1 MGIFGVGVLLVVQY
15 VSSRAMLLLFG
26 VGWQFTSSWS
36 CPAQAAQAAAEC
48 EYVSFEFANSA
59 ANRMKK
65 NSQ

>member
-15 VSSRAMLLLFG
+15 VCIACDVIIVRCGLAVHIVVVVPSPGSTG
-26 VGWQFTSSWS
+26 G
-36 CPAQAAQAAAEC
+36 EC